1 MDINSIGNF
10 INTTTFP
17 IALVIILLIVGYKLF
32 NRYVAPLIQSC
43 IDSNKEFIISLEKIS
58 SKIKDVDDHVGNV
71 DKDVKV
77 AKEDI
82 KYIKQDIK
90 RIKDKLN

>member
-32 NRYVAPLIQSC
+32 NKYVAPLVQSC

-71 DKDVKV
+71 DKKV
-77 AKEDI
+77 ENINKKIEEIKE
-82 KYIKQDIK
+82 
-90 RIKDKLN
+90 KLN

>member
-17 IALVIILLIVGYKLF
+17 IALVIILLIVGYKSF
-32 NRYVAPLIQSC
+32 NKYVAPLIQSC
-43 IDSNKEFIISLEKIS
+43 IDSNREFIISLEKMS

-71 DKDVKV
+71 DKKV
-77 AKEDI
+77 DNLSKKVEEIKE
-82 KYIKQDIK
+82 
-90 RIKDKLN
+90 KLN